1 MAQIKQQKSDLGL
14 AAQKYQR
21 SVILII
27 VLAYSSY
34 SSIAAVALAITSP
47 FRQEHT
53 DKFAH
58 FSVFSRLCQVIFTE
72 GSHQEKAAEPFN
84 FSNVFTNF
92 QKCEQK
98 VFQMSE
104 KN

>member
-47 FRQEHT
+47 SNLQWEGQRKREAKGCSCHL
-53 DKFAH
+53 
-58 FSVFSRLCQVIFTE
+58 SRFP
-72 GSHQEKAAEPFN
+72 KAATGPHRLHL
-84 FSNVFTNF
+84 SNQNSVMWLPSVAVQALF
-92 QKCEQK
+92 
-98 VFQMSE
+98 
-104 KN
+104 